1 MRRADHV
8 DAIDLQQPQSP
19 NGIAQMPEGGA
30 PRTLAIE
37 SLRRQSQTPRL
48 GERKRS
54 MHGSFMLP
62 DAPLVAPA
70 L

>member
-37 SLRRQSQTPRL
+37 SLRRQS
-48 GERKRS
+48 
-54 MHGSFMLP
+54 
-62 DAPLVAPA
+62 
-70 L
+70 